1 MSSNR
6 NAEQLRERAWRS
18 TPKKKLWRC
27 LISHRASANSLR
39 TIQAIPTRRS
49 KRVWVGRLQR
59 SIDLPTGGGCSC
71 LHLNGARKPSIARR
85 TASRKV
91 CGLFTLLCGPSSDRR
106 CLDVCLSVPTPRRSR
121 RRRRPTRCWLLRLG
135 KSPEA
140 DSIIEVLRRSTD
152 LYQTM
157 ETKWGLTT
165 LNRRC
170 VPTSCWCQTAGCS
183 PTNASTIKLQAFCSG
198 SYSSR
203 GRSTR
208 LWVRASRLFGCAW
221 TWAREIAGGFDA
233 WGVARFGVG
242 LEFSE

>member
-1 MSSNR
+1 MRLADFLYVVDKVPSPSHTATINASRPCVPHLSSNR

-106 CLDVCLSVPTPRRSR
+106 CLDVRLSVPTLGGRAADVDRLVVGYSGWATLPRRT
-121 RRRRPTRCWLLRLG
+121 P
-135 KSPEA
+135 
-140 DSIIEVLRRSTD
+140 
-152 LYQTM
+152 
-157 ETKWGLTT
+157 
-165 LNRRC
+165 
-170 VPTSCWCQTAGCS
+170 
-183 PTNASTIKLQAFCSG
+183 
-198 SYSSR
+198 
-203 GRSTR
+203 
-208 LWVRASRLFGCAW
+208 
-221 TWAREIAGGFDA
+221 
-233 WGVARFGVG
+233 
-242 LEFSE
+242 